1 MTGGPSK
8 LFVALLVL
16 GVSLAAAP
24 AEAQTRI
31 TTASLS
37 GGSGVS
43 LGTGQGGETVLQ
55 RTPAFLDAFVRT
67 YSDEQPSPVLG
78 GGLRIE
84 LDGRVSA
91 AGVFRA
97 ELPARLGPIEVRPF
111 AGVPFF
117 VAPFTMLGVE
127 LGIGI
132 AWPFSDHLSLVGAF
146 IADAYVWGSDLPDD
160 SVVVMLNAALGLEVR
175 L

>member
-1 MTGGPSK
+1 MSFGSSTALLG
-8 LFVALLVL
+8 LVALAT
-16 GVSLAAAP
+16 LAGAAP
-24 AEAQTRI
+24 AEAQTRL

-55 RTPAFLDAFVRT
+55 RTPIFLDAFVRT
-67 YSDEQPSPVLG
+67 YSDEQPSPVVG
-78 GGLRIE
+78 GGLRVE

-91 AGVFRA
+91 ALVFRA
-97 ELPARLGPIEVRPF
+97 ELPKRLGPVELRAF

-117 VAPFTMLGVE
+117 FAPFTMLGVE
-127 LGIGI
+127 LGVAV
-132 AWPFSDHLSLVGAF
+132 AWPLSPSLSLIGAF
-146 IADAYVWGSDLPDD
+146 VADAFVWGSDLPDD
-160 SVVVMLNAALGLEVR
+160 SVVVMLNGSLGIEVR